1 MNKGGVFGQ
10 IRPKERKMQ
19 KWKYHFYYTSIEIDS
34 MTSSTTMIWNK
45 RENQQSPAVDDI
57 QNLGTDGWELIS
69 VTPISTAAGRPG
81 QTREI
86 LFTFKKP
93 ID

>member
-1 MNKGGVFGQ
+1 
-10 IRPKERKMQ
+10 MQ
-19 KWKYHFYYTSIEIDS
+19 NWKYHFYYTSIVDEGLGCG
-34 MTSSTTMIWNK
+34 TSVEWIWK
-45 RENQQSPAVDDI
+45 KHKDQQSPAMDDI
-57 QNLGTDGWELIS
+57 QKIGTDGWELIS
-69 VTPISTAAGRPG
+69 VTPISTMAGNAG